1 LLALGLVLANQAG
14 SFLALI
20 PLAAV
25 GALLLFS
32 AADLA
37 FSRRLFDARP
47 SCWPVIAIT
56 AAGTAWADPFW
67 GLLAGGLA
75 DLVRAQILALLR
87 ARASSRY

>member
-1 LLALGLVLANQAG
+1 M
-14 SFLALI
+14 I

-56 AAGTAWADPFW
+56 AAATAWVDPFW
-67 GLLAGGLA
+67 GLLAGALA
-75 DLVRAQILALLR
+75 EWLRSQILAALR
-87 ARASSRY
+87 AGAGSR